1 MPFDAM
7 PSAPLTEKAVEAIA
21 VLERAIAFLKPRQL
35 AKNAMCLSPE
45 GWAISEDSPD
55 DEIVAICI
63 AGAVRAAIARM
74 PEGQQVPAL
83 LPGCRSADWGGQF
96 NLPWRAV
103 RACIGVEAASEDM
116 DEAVLWNDSPAV
128 TKKEALE
135 KLGEAADLLRSGWL
149 PACPTQ
155 QKAQGSY
162 GVISTVSSLVTGK
175 RLASNIALAA

>member
-1 MPFDAM
+1 MPFDAIL
-7 PSAPLTEKAVEAIA
+7 SARLTEKAVEAIA

-55 DEIVAICI
+55 DEIVAVCT

-74 PEGQQVPAL
+74 PEGQQLPTPP
-83 LPGCRSADWGGQF
+83 PGCRSADWGSQF

-103 RACIGVEAASEDM
+103 RACIGVEPDSADM
-116 DEAVLWNDSPAV
+116 DEAVLWNDSPGV

-149 PACPTQ
+149 PASRTGRT
-155 QKAQGSY
+155 AQGSSDA
-162 GVISTVSSLVTGK
+162 VSTVSSVVTGE
-175 RLASNIALAA
+175 RLVGDIALAA